1 MKKASEF
8 MHWMT
13 RCLPNIELVFFGRR
27 FHIEI
32 VDLVARL
39 AHRAIEKSSVLFKS
53 QTVAL
58 KNQKILVEST

>member
-27 FHIEI
+27 FHIKI
-32 VDLVARL
+32 VDLARL
-39 AHRAIEKSSVLFKS
+39 AHQAIEKSSVLFKS